1 MGQNHTRSRRSIGL
15 NLKEPRQTPIVDLTW
30 FASVRIKE
38 VDVKK
43 RFFKFLAE
51 EPGVTSIEYT
61 VIAVILGI
69 AVITSTR
76 VIGLRLDAIFQSV
89 LDAFP

>member
-1 MGQNHTRSRRSIGL
+1 M
-15 NLKEPRQTPIVDLTW
+15 
-30 FASVRIKE
+30 
-38 VDVKK
+38 KK